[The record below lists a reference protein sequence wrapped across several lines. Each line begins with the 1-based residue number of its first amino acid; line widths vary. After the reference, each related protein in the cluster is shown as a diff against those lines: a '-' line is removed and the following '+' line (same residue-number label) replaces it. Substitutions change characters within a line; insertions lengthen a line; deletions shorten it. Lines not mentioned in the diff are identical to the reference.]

1 MIPAIVGVITLDCIF
16 GAALLGMFLRTTL
29 AERHLTSDSRD
40 TVKIAIA
47 MIATITGMVLGLL
60 VFSAK
65 SSFDSKV
72 TGLKEAAAK
81 LILLDR
87 TLREYGAETK
97 DIRER
102 LRQQIVARI
111 HQLWPEDL
119 GQVVATSTLSHGS
132 GLEQLEDRLLSLSP
146 GNDSQRWLSRPVTK

>member
-1 MIPAIVGVITLDCIF
+1 MTEMIPAIVGVITLDCIF

-72 TGLKEAAAK
+72 TGLKEAA
-81 LILLDR
+81 
-87 TLREYGAETK
+87 ET
-97 DIRER
+97 
-102 LRQQIVARI
+102 
-111 HQLWPEDL
+111 H
-119 GQVVATSTLSHGS
+119 
-132 GLEQLEDRLLSLSP
+132 
-146 GNDSQRWLSRPVTK
+146 RP